1 MIKCICQARIYILQ
15 RRENIRETVRNIV
28 LHVSFFVTAGRKLL
42 TDERERTNEKYQDS
56 GCEYFYDSAGNRI
69 KRICG

>member
-42 TDERERTNEKYQDS
+42 TDERERTNEKY
-56 GCEYFYDSAGNRI
+56 
-69 KRICG
+69 